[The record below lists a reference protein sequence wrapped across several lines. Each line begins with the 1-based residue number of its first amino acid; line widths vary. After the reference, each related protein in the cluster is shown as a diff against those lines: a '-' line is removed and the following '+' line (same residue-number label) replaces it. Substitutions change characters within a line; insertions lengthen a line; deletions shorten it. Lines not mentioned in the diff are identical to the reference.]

1 MPQGV
6 ELMRNIGVVCTR
18 VKEVFLTALS
28 SIVLSSKTMVQK
40 LQINKR
46 AFGVLTT

>member
-6 ELMRNIGVVCTR
+6 ELMRNIGVCTR
-18 VKEVFLTALS
+18 VKEVFLTALN